1 MAQGGN
7 RGGVIGSLPFLAMP
21 AAASFSDAEWAQ
33 QLAAERAQRELAEA
47 EVAQLRA
54 RLAAAEAPAVA
65 PFQALFGQVGALVH
79 RLRLGVVLV
88 DGCGQ
93 IQYVSPHFWRLFGLE
108 PAAGPPPFAASQLLI
123 AAAFADP
130 EAFRARALALHE
142 AGKTVFGQPFLLRDG
157 RRVELD
163 YLVLDEAGA
172 GRLICYRDVTR
183 AHRREQHLRLLA
195 AVPEQSPNPILRL
208 TPDGKLL
215 YANPA
220 AAPLAEALRAA
231 PAEMLPPLLALV
243 RAGQHGAAPGPHEL
257 AVAGQYYLITAAP
270 VPGQV
275 ATTLYF
281 SNITDRHMAEEW
293 LGRQRAFYES
303 VLEQVPTAVAVFDD
317 EHRYLFVNSSIE
329 PDPALRAWML
339 GRTCTEACARR
350 QRPAHIVQQRAAAFA
365 EVMRTGREMQWEE
378 TFPGTNG
385 ADRHIM
391 MWYRRVQGLAGTPL
405 VISLAIDV
413 TERKR
418 AEQQV
423 AHQQEFYESVLNLLP
438 FDVAVFDAAHRFQ
451 FVNPA
456 SVADPAVRQQVIGL
470 TNAEYFAL
478 RQSQHPELA
487 RQREQYFDL
496 AVRTRTDVTWE
507 EARTDRRGRPQL
519 MVRHLR
525 PVFGPDGELRLVVG
539 SGIDITAR
547 YVAENLQHQVQDML
561 REQEAFIRQIVDAL
575 PNVLY
580 LVEPGDVISFSN
592 RLFNERITES
602 AHLMA
607 AEPKSEMVARE
618 VAEMRAFSQA
628 VLESQQPETRELPL
642 TPRTGEQIYYQ
653 VYKQP
658 LRRANGQLG
667 VLTISTDVT
676 EVKRARHE
684 LERREKQY
692 HDLVRY
698 SQALI
703 CTHDLAGTVL
713 SVNPAIEELMGV
725 PAAELVGRTLRD
737 ILPAEHH
744 AILEAYLG
752 GDESRLPQPRVISI
766 ATRAGERRYL
776 NYYTYRVTEEGYPG
790 YVVASGYDVTAGVL
804 AQRALR
810 QAKQEAEDN
819 AQAKETFLARMSH
832 EIRTPLNGVLG
843 MATLLHK
850 TPLSAQQTEYLNAMQ
865 LAGNH
870 LLSLLND
877 VLDMAKIT
885 AHHLQLNNVPF
896 DPADLLRGVG
906 QTVAALAAAQH
917 LALEV
922 RPLPGGP
929 HRVVGDAYRLHQ
941 VLLNL
946 VSNAIK
952 FTEQGRVEL
961 GAEVRAETPE
971 ALTLRFWVA
980 DTGIGIDPAE
990 QSHIFEAFAQ
1000 ASADTSRRFGGT
1012 GLGLAISQQLVEQ
1025 MGGTL
1030 ALRSAPGEGSTFSF
1044 ELLLPRAAGAAPATA
1059 GSVAETG
1066 PSFEGLRNRRVLLA
1080 EDNYL
1085 NQWIARVVLEHWGVE
1100 VVAVDNGTDALA
1112 QLSAHDFDAA
1122 ILDIRMPGLNGVEVT
1137 TALRALPEARRAG
1150 IPIIALTANAFET
1163 DREAYLAA
1171 GMDACLVKPYEE
1183 ADLCQ
1188 LLLDLTK

>member
-1 MAQGGN
+1 MSTA
-7 RGGVIGSLPFLAMP
+7 S
-21 AAASFSDAEWAQ
+21 SFSDAEWAQ
-33 QLAAERAQRELAEA
+33 QLAAERARREQAEA
-47 EVAQLRA
+47 EVAELRA
-54 RLAAAEAPAVA
+54 RLAAREQPPAA
-65 PFQALFGQVGALVH
+65 PFQALHTQVGALVH
-79 RLRLGVVLV
+79 NLRLGVVLV
-88 DGCGQ
+88 DGTGA

-108 PAAGPPPFAASQLLI
+108 PVAGPPFSEAQLAI
-123 AAAFADP
+123 GTAFADP
-130 EAFRARALALHE
+130 EAFHTRAWALHT
-142 AGKTVFGQPFLLRDG
+142 AGKTVLGEAFLLRDG
-157 RRVELD
+157 RRLVLD

-172 GRLICYRDVTR
+172 GRLICYRDVSR
-183 AHRREQHLRLLA
+183 AHRREQRQRLLA

-208 TPDGKLL
+208 APDGELL

-220 AAPLAEALRAA
+220 AAPLVEALRAA
-231 PAEMLPPLLALV
+231 PAEVLPPLLAL
-243 RAGQHGAAPGPHEL
+243 AQAAQQAPGPREL
-257 AVAGQYYLITAAP
+257 AVAGQYYLATAAP
-270 VPGQV
+270 VPGQA

-281 SNITDRHMAEEW
+281 SNINDRRLAEEW
-293 LGRQRAFYES
+293 LGRQRVFYES

-317 EHRYLFVNSSIE
+317 EHRYLFLNAAIE

-339 GRTCTEACARR
+339 GKTSTEACARR
-350 QRPAHIVQQRAAAFA
+350 QRPPAVAQQRAAAFA
-365 EVMRTGREMQWEE
+365 EVMRTGREVQWEE
-378 TFPGTNG
+378 SFPAADGTE
-385 ADRHIM
+385 RHAM
-391 MWYRRVQGLAGTPL
+391 LWYRPVQGLAGTRL
-405 VISLAIDV
+405 VISLAIDL

-423 AHQQEFYESVLNLLP
+423 VQQQEFYESILNLVP
-438 FDVAVFDAAHRFQ
+438 FDVAVFDAEHRFR

-456 SVADPAVRQQVIGL
+456 SVSDPEVRRQIIGL

-478 RQSQHPELA
+478 RQAKHPEIGL
-487 RQREQYFDL
+487 QRDQYFDL

-507 EARTDRRGRPQL
+507 ETRTDRRGRPQL

-525 PVFGPDGELRLVVG
+525 PVFGPDGALRLVVG

-547 YVAENLQHQVQDML
+547 FVAENLQHKVQEML

-580 LVEPGDVISFSN
+580 LVEPKGGISFSN
-592 RLFNERITES
+592 RSFNERIMASTHLATE
-602 AHLMA
+602 LQ
-607 AEPKSEMVARE
+607 SETVARE
-618 VAEMRAFSQA
+618 VADMRAFNQDVLDSGQA
-628 VLESQQPETRELPL
+628 EIREMPL
-642 TPRTGEQIYYQ
+642 TLRTGEQLYYQ

-667 VLTISTDVT
+667 VLTISTDIT
-676 EVKRARHE
+676 EVKRARQA

-692 HDLVRY
+692 HDLVHY

-703 CTHDLAGTVL
+703 CTHDLQGTIL
-713 SVNPAIEELMGV
+713 TVNPAIEQLMGV
-725 PAAELVGRTLRD
+725 PAAELVGRDLREL
-737 ILPAEHH
+737 LPPEHR
-744 AILEAYLG
+744 AIVQAYLD
-752 GDESRLPQPRVISI
+752 GDEASLPQPRVISVL
-766 ATRAGERRYL
+766 THAGERRYL
-776 NYYTYRVTEEGYPG
+776 NYYTYRVTEEGYPP

-819 AQAKETFLARMSH
+819 AHAKETFLARMSH

-850 TPLSAQQTEYLNAMQ
+850 TPLSGQQTEYLNAMQ

-877 VLDMAKIT
+877 VLDMAKIA
-885 AHHLQLNNVPF
+885 AHHLQLNVVPF
-896 DPADLLRGVG
+896 DLAELLRGVG
-906 QTVAALAAAQH
+906 QTVAALAAAQG
-917 LALEV
+917 LTLEV
-922 RPLPGGP
+922 RTLPGGP
-929 HRVVGDAYRLHQ
+929 HRVAGDAYRLHQ
-941 VLLNL
+941 ILLNL
-946 VSNAIK
+946 LANAIK

-961 GAEVRAETPE
+961 GAEVLAETPE
-971 ALTLRFWVA
+971 ALHLRFWVA
-980 DTGIGIDPAE
+980 DTGIGIAPAE
-990 QSHIFEAFAQ
+990 QGHIFEAFAQ

-1030 ALRSAPGEGSTFSF
+1030 ALRSAPGQGSTFSF
-1044 ELLLPRAAGAAPATA
+1044 ELHLPRAAGAVVAA
-1059 GSVAETG
+1059 GSNLAEAQPT
-1066 PSFEGLRNRRVLLA
+1066 FERLRGLRVLLA

-1100 VVAVDNGTDALA
+1100 VEAVSNGTDALA

-1122 ILDIRMPGLNGVEVT
+1122 ILDIRMPGLSGVEVT
-1137 TALRALPEARRAG
+1137 TALRALPDAARAG

-1171 GMDACLVKPYEE
+1171 GMNACLVKPYEE

-1188 LLLDLTK
+1188 LLLDLTAD